1 MQLLSKKMTEKNK
14 KFYIT
19 TAVDYA
25 NAPLHLGHILE
36 KVQADV
42 LARYHRSLGE
52 DVFFLTGSDENA
64 QKNVLAAREK
74 GVPVEKLVDENVA
87 LFKKTI
93 KILNISNDDFI
104 RTTDKQRHWLGVKKL
119 WEKCLENGDIYKKEY
134 KGLYCVGCEAF
145 LTEKDLENGLCPE
158 HLKKPEEIS
167 EENYFFKL
175 SKYQKELEKLIEDD
189 ELKIVPSKRKNELLS
204 FIRFGLKDF
213 SISRPAERTEGW
225 GVPVSG
231 DEKQTIYVW
240 FDALSNYLTAL
251 DYAGDRKKFAQYWP
265 ADVHIIGKGITRFHG
280 IYWPAMLLSAGIELP
295 KTIFVHGYLTV
306 NGQKISKSL
315 GNTIDPIEL
324 KEKYGADAIRY
335 FLLREITP
343 TEDGDFSIE
352 KFKGRYNDDLAKG
365 LGNLVSRILKLSEGV
380 QSKLDNKE
388 LGKEIIRVK
397 TKSSLALDNF
407 KFNEALKVI
416 WELIG
421 FCDKYIEKEKPWEG
435 GKDEII
441 SNLLFALLEIADL
454 LKPFLPETSEKIIQ
468 QVKSKKTEALFP
480 RLD

>member
-1 MQLLSKKMTEKNK
+1 MTEKNK

-19 TAVDYA
+19 TAIDYA

-74 GVPVEKLVDENVA
+74 GVSVEKLIDENVA
-87 LFKKTI
+87 LFKKII

-175 SKYQKELEKLIEDD
+175 SKYQKELERLIEDD
-189 ELKIVPSKRKNELLS
+189 ELEIVPSKRKNELLS
-204 FIRFGLKDF
+204 FIRSGLEDF

-225 GVPVSG
+225 GVPVPG
-231 DEKQTIYVW
+231 DEKQNVYVW

-251 DYAGDRKKFAQYWP
+251 DYGGDRNKFTQYWP
-265 ADVHIIGKGITRFHG
+265 ADVHVIGKGITRFHG

-315 GNTIDPIEL
+315 GNTINPIEL

-352 KFKGRYNDDLAKG
+352 KFEGRYNDDLAKG

-380 QSKLDNKE
+380 QPKLRDKE
-388 LGKEIIRVK
+388 LEEKIEETKKEVLK
-397 TKSSLALDNF
+397 FLNGF
-407 KFNEALKVI
+407 KFNDALKAI

-435 GKDEII
+435 EKDEVI

-454 LKPFLPETSEKIIQ
+454 LKPFLPETSEKIIK

>member
-1 MQLLSKKMTEKNK
+1 MTEKNK

-19 TAVDYA
+19 TAIDYA

-74 GVPVEKLVDENVA
+74 GVSVEKLIDENVA
-87 LFKKTI
+87 LFKKII

-175 SKYQKELEKLIEDD
+175 SKYQKELERLIEDD
-189 ELKIVPSKRKNELLS
+189 ELEIVPSKRKNELLS
-204 FIRFGLKDF
+204 FIRSGLEDF

-225 GVPVSG
+225 GVPVPG
-231 DEKQTIYVW
+231 DEKQNVYVW

-251 DYAGDRKKFAQYWP
+251 DYGGDRNKFTQYWP
-265 ADVHIIGKGITRFHG
+265 ADVHVIGKGITRFHG

-352 KFKGRYNDDLAKG
+352 KFEGRYNDDLAKG

-380 QSKLDNKE
+380 QPKLRDKE
-388 LGKEIIRVK
+388 LEEKIEETKKEVLK
-397 TKSSLALDNF
+397 FLNGF
-407 KFNEALKVI
+407 KFNDALKAI

-435 GKDEII
+435 EKDEVI

-454 LKPFLPETSEKIIQ
+454 LKPFLPETSEKIIK

>member
-1 MQLLSKKMTEKNK
+1 MTEKNK

-19 TAVDYA
+19 TAIDYA

-74 GVPVEKLVDENVA
+74 GVSVEKLIDENVA
-87 LFKKTI
+87 LFKKII

-175 SKYQKELEKLIEDD
+175 SKYQKELERLIEDD
-189 ELKIVPSKRKNELLS
+189 ELEIVPSKRKNELLS
-204 FIRFGLKDF
+204 FIRSGLEDF

-225 GVPVSG
+225 GVPVPG
-231 DEKQTIYVW
+231 DEKQNVYVW

-251 DYAGDRKKFAQYWP
+251 DYGGDRNKFTQYWP
-265 ADVHIIGKGITRFHG
+265 ADVHVIGKGITRFHG

-315 GNTIDPIEL
+315 GNTINPIEL

-352 KFKGRYNDDLAKG
+352 KFEGRYNDDLAKG

-380 QSKLDNKE
+380 QPKLRDKE
-388 LGKEIIRVK
+388 LEEKIEETKKEVLK
-397 TKSSLALDNF
+397 FLNGF
-407 KFNEALKVI
+407 KFNDALKAI

-435 GKDEII
+435 EKDEVI
-441 SNLLFALLEIADL
+441 SNLLFVLLEIADL
-454 LKPFLPETSEKIIQ
+454 LKPFLPETSEKIIK